1 MYSIRKLTKK
11 PLFILLLITGIIT
24 VYLFYKQIY
33 IGVPYY
39 DVFVYLN
46 NALIFA
52 GIPVANLSVI
62 YLSPLMPFLTS
73 LVFRAGYISAN
84 ALFILDAVLF
94 ILAVAGLY
102 LLFKQRFN
110 EIQSFSGSLIFLS
123 FPLIFTWAVSGAIDI
138 PGVAFSIWTIY
149 LLVLGVRKD
158 SRYLYLVF
166 PLLMVAFLARYTSVM
181 LVFPIF
187 LYLLISDNLLQN
199 FRKIIIGVLGSLALI
214 VPFMVYFY
222 NKLGNLDPLINLFTS
237 TVMGASGAV
246 NDLGY
251 NPDKLYFLNN
261 LLNYI
266 SVGPLQGVYREIQNP
281 SQGFPSILA
290 YILIIIVIL
299 GLGIYLYQIFKKKIE
314 SIDSDGKRTIIHSL
328 ILVVLLCL
336 GGGSFFYSS
345 YLITELIFLAVLFT
359 GYRLFKGTGEKLEM
373 DFLFLSWFAA
383 FFIFHSIIPL
393 KVDRYFIT
401 MTPALAYFIILGLIT
416 VIEKYKSLLSFK
428 KIKPEHV
435 YLIVAII
442 LLVSTV
448 AVHVGHTP
456 KHGYGYYIQNSSDW
470 LTQYDPSYQDKNI
483 FSDYD
488 PAVTWSLK
496 KEVKFAVPRLYPD
509 PEAFSRFLLDNDA
522 DYYIDALTDHK
533 WEIPG
538 YHVITKMGS
547 IWIYERD
554 S

>member
-1 MYSIRKLTKK
+1 
-11 PLFILLLITGIIT
+11 LFILLLITGIIT
-24 VYLFYKQIY
+24 VYLFYKQIH

-94 ILAVAGLY
+94 IFAVVGLY
-102 LLFKQRFN
+102 LLFRQRFN

-158 SRYLYLVF
+158 SRCLYLVF

-187 LYLLISDNLLQN
+187 LYLLINDNLLQN
-199 FRKIIIGVLGSLALI
+199 FKKIIIGVLGSLALI

-299 GLGIYLYQIFKKKIE
+299 GLGIYLYRIFKKKIGNM
-314 SIDSDGKRTIIHSL
+314 DSDGKKTITHSL

-336 GGGSFFYSS
+336 GTLSFFYSS
-345 YLITELIFLAVLFT
+345 YLITELIFLTALFT

-401 MTPALAYFIILGLIT
+401 MTPALAYFII
-416 VIEKYKSLLSFK
+416 
-428 KIKPEHV
+428 
-435 YLIVAII
+435 
-442 LLVSTV
+442 
-448 AVHVGHTP
+448 
-456 KHGYGYYIQNSSDW
+456 
-470 LTQYDPSYQDKNI
+470 
-483 FSDYD
+483 
-488 PAVTWSLK
+488 
-496 KEVKFAVPRLYPD
+496 
-509 PEAFSRFLLDNDA
+509 
-522 DYYIDALTDHK
+522 
-533 WEIPG
+533 
-538 YHVITKMGS
+538 
-547 IWIYERD
+547 
-554 S
+554 

>member
-1 MYSIRKLTKK
+1 MYSIRKLSKK
-11 PLFILLLITGIIT
+11 PLFILLLITGLII
-24 VYLFYKQIY
+24 VYLFYKQIH

-84 ALFILDAVLF
+84 ALFILDAVLLIF
-94 ILAVAGLY
+94 AVAGLY
-102 LLFKQRFN
+102 LLFRQRFN

-158 SRYLYLVF
+158 SRCLYLVF

-187 LYLLISDNLLQN
+187 LYLLINDNLLQN
-199 FRKIIIGVLGSLALI
+199 FKKIIIGVLGSLALI
-214 VPFMVYFY
+214 VPFMAYLY

-266 SVGPLQGVYREIQNP
+266 SVGPLQGVYHEIQNP

-299 GLGIYLYQIFKKKIE
+299 GLGIYLYQIFKKKIGNM
-314 SIDSDGKRTIIHSL
+314 DSDGKSTIIHSL

-336 GGGSFFYSS
+336 GALSFFYSS
-345 YLITELIFLAVLFT
+345 YLITELIFLAALFT
-359 GYRLFKGTGEKLEM
+359 GYRLFKGADEKLEM

-401 MTPALAYFIILGLIT
+401 MTPALAYFIILGLST
-416 VIEKYKSLLSFK
+416 VIEKYKSRISFK
-428 KIKPEHV
+428 KIKSEHV

-470 LTQYDPSYQDKNI
+470 LTQY
-483 FSDYD
+483 
-488 PAVTWSLK
+488 
-496 KEVKFAVPRLYPD
+496 
-509 PEAFSRFLLDNDA
+509 
-522 DYYIDALTDHK
+522 
-533 WEIPG
+533 
-538 YHVITKMGS
+538 
-547 IWIYERD
+547 
-554 S
+554 